1 MGGGG
6 GGEGQGKLLFV
17 SFFQSFFYFCQSR
30 KAGFHFPP
38 PPPPGPSASIN
49 FASTLVFNFLRGF
62 SCTQVP
68 RAHLSLNF
76 LLQLLFNFFLEQSWK
91 KLSLVSSTFRISW
104 NELFSTSFLL
114 FTFYL
119 FSDSPACACPAPV
132 TTVGLGEKLS
142 SPPSPP
148 LARSRAR
155 SSVDAPGKVAAQ
167 EWLQQRQEVCIGT
180 FIAMASGLMRHLG
193 YAG

>member
-1 MGGGG
+1 MGG
-6 GGEGQGKLLFV
+6 GGEGQGKLPFV
-17 SFFQSFFYFCQSR
+17 SFFQSFVERLDFTSR
-30 KAGFHFPP
+30 FLPLPAPLPP
-38 PPPPGPSASIN
+38 
-49 FASTLVFNFLRGF
+49 STLHQLLFSTCCAASPAPRFRERIFLSTF
-62 SCTQVP
+62 C
-68 RAHLSLNF
+68 F
-76 LLQLLFNFFLEQSWK
+76 QLLFNFFLEQSWK

-132 TTVGLGEKLS
+132 TKVGLGEKLS
-142 SPPSPP
+142 SNPPPPTPP